1 MSEKPKFTPG
11 PWEWGGTPD
20 CIHLQTVHH
29 GKKYVMSFCRK
40 GTRYGQPMFQPNGRG
55 MVKAE
60 DLLLFQVGDP
70 SIVGERAA
78 RADGSVYRYDVRGI
92 AAPDAHLIL
101 AAPDLYAALADLLSA
116 YAEPDKQICCNGQ
129 HCGCQGSTVQ
139 QMAEHY
145 ARAAL
150 AKARGQ
156 A

>member
-1 MSEKPKFTPG
+1 MSGAPKFTPG
-11 PWEWGGTPD
+11 PWRVSTIGLMNDGALPVSSD
-20 CIHLQTVHH
+20 Q
-29 GKKYVMSFCRK
+29 
-40 GTRYGQPMFQPNGRG
+40 GQVARVSAQADFPRG
-55 MVKAE
+55 QGHNSECAE
-60 DLLLFQVGDP
+60 RD
-70 SIVGERAA
+70 AN
-78 RADGSVYRYDVRGI
+78 
-92 AAPDAHLIL
+92 AHLIA

-150 AKARGQ
+150 AKAREQ

>member
-1 MSEKPKFTPG
+1 MSGAPKFTPG
-11 PWEWGGTPD
+11 PWVVTFRRDGSACISMGGLEP
-20 CIHLQTVHH
+20 
-29 GKKYVMSFCRK
+29 
-40 GTRYGQPMFQPNGRG
+40 GQQHKQF
-55 MVKAE
+55 
-60 DLLLFQVGDP
+60 DLLLRK
-70 SIVGERAA
+70 GESNDEADAA
-78 RADGSVYRYDVRGI
+78 LI
-92 AAPDAHLIL
+92 A

-150 AKARGQ
+150 AKAREQ